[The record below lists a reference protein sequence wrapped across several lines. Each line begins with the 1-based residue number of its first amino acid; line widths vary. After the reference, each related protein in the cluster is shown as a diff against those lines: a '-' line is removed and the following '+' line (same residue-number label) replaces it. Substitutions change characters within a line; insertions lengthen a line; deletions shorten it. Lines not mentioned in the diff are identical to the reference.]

1 METYTMQEASK
12 IVGIDR
18 SSISYRMKILGIK
31 QEIKRVKGKMIFLD
45 DEDIDRLLNFEKI
58 TNRSLDY
65 NSEFYSRKKL
75 IIVEYFLKN
84 KNNGISTISKLFEVK
99 ESIVQRMVNELLENN
114 FEILI
119 GSKINLTKFE
129 KK

>member
-1 METYTMQEASK
+1 MQEASK

-119 GSKINLTKFE
+119 GSKINLAKFE